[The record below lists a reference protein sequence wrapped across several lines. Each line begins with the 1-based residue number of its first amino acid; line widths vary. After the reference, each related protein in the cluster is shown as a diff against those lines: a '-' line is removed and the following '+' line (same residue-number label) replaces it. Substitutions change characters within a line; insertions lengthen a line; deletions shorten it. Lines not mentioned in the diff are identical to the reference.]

1 MSTSHSPFYG
11 KETLG
16 PKCEWNPLP
25 PFRVLRSVL
34 GLSLLQEEFRVKS
47 YPKRD
52 AVGVILFTLSISTC
66 SYYLQ
71 VLGTKRAWKQQDV
84 TIKYKH
90 DDQMISGVYKSL

>member
-34 GLSLLQEEFRVKS
+34 GLSLLQKEFRVKS
-47 YPKRD
+47 YSQMN
-52 AVGVILFTLSISTC
+52 AVGVIPFTLVCPERSPYIF
-66 SYYLQ
+66 
-71 VLGTKRAWKQQDV
+71 
-84 TIKYKH
+84 
-90 DDQMISGVYKSL
+90 GVGVGRGLLCTPRGAPGQAPKVP